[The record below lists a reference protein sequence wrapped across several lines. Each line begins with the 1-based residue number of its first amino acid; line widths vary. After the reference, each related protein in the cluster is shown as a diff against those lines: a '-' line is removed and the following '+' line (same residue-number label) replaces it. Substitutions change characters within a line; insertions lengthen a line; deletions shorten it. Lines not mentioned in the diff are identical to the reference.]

1 MTQRLLHVERLAKR
15 YGRLPVLDGL
25 SFHVRGGER
34 VALLGPSGCG
44 KTTLFRILLGFEP
57 CDAGRIERRY
67 ASAGYLPQGG
77 LLFPWKTVWENIELP
92 LVLNQI
98 NREERKRRIQKWVQP
113 FGLGGFE
120 HLYPHA
126 LSGGMTQRAALL
138 RTLMTEAPI
147 LLLDEPF
154 GALDTITRGRLQDW
168 LADLLDDIEGTLLF
182 VTHDLEE
189 AVLLSQRVLVLTDRP
204 THVLEEI
211 PLHFES
217 ERARRNR
224 LGSAFLLY
232 KAKIARLIEE
242 GGGKNGGLHEPI

>member
-1 MTQRLLHVERLAKR
+1 
-15 YGRLPVLDGL
+15 
-25 SFHVRGGER
+25 
-34 VALLGPSGCG
+34 
-44 KTTLFRILLGFEP
+44 
-57 CDAGRIERRY
+57 
-67 ASAGYLPQGG
+67 
-77 LLFPWKTVWENIELP
+77 
-92 LVLNQI
+92 
-98 NREERKRRIQKWVQP
+98 
-113 FGLGGFE
+113 
-120 HLYPHA
+120 
-126 LSGGMTQRAALL
+126 
-138 RTLMTEAPI
+138 MTEAPI